1 MKSEYRKKFYDKYME
16 LIPKLSKFEGR
27 RRFLSLIGASA
38 TFKKELKTLCFDE
51 LLSSLGF
58 IKRSESS
65 EYSVTLNG
73 LVKPY
78 EHGMITDDCFSGC
91 YEGVNFRIT
100 EISNA
105 MIRGKLDV
113 YSGPWQGVIIN
124 IKFNKPIK
132 TKIKITPKGESGA
145 KIMMGAGLLFLLI
158 GLVVREPAF
167 IIFSLIWT
175 GLLSLFLYSPKFQK
189 FQNVSLED
197 TVFSKKFYVEA
208 QDQIEARYILTT
220 SFMERLNNLQTIY
233 GSRNYYIDF
242 DNNQVTFAF
251 PTNKDLFEIGNLY
264 TPLTNSKHID
274 NFFNE
279 ITAITDMIDYFKLNE
294 RTGL

>member
-1 MKSEYRKKFYDKYME
+1 MKSEYRKNFYEKYME

-27 RRFLSLIGASA
+27 RRFLSVFGASA
-38 TFKKELKTLCFDE
+38 TFKKELKALCLDE

-78 EHGMITDDCFSGC
+78 ENGMITDDSFSGC

-145 KIMMGAGLLFLLI
+145 KIMIGAGLLFLLI
-158 GLVVREPAF
+158 GLVAREPAF
-167 IIFSLIWT
+167 IIFSLFWT
-175 GLLSLFLYSPKFQK
+175 GSLCLFLYLTSKKFQK
-189 FQNVSLED
+189 VNLED
-197 TVFSKKFYVEA
+197 TVFSKKFYVET

-233 GSRNYYIDF
+233 GSKNYHIDF

-264 TPLTNSKHID
+264 TPLKNSKQIN